1 MSKKNRNKWKFN
13 PARRKRP
20 IDPTLM
26 AILDEA
32 VAEKREAAEMVSG
45 TEETVSEEMAAAAE
59 SAAAAG
65 TEAAAENGAEEVRE
79 IAEFSE
85 AEETPEEE
93 KNPDTEEVS
102 EAEETPEEEGIPETE
117 EEASEEEVTEAA
129 ETPEEETPE
138 TAEIPEM
145 EIPETAEAQEA
156 AENAENEA
164 AQKAGETPETRAIPE
179 EEEVPEEEELPE
191 EEDIPGAEE
200 ITDNRE
206 IPETELVSEA
216 KELPDYFFDEEDE
229 EEEEDVSDV
238 SLYTI
243 GSKDKKKAK
252 KKEKKKERKR
262 KKAARKKLAEP
273 CRTNVITVG
282 KVSLGD
288 GTPKLCV
295 PITGETREEIASQA
309 VLAAKM
315 APDMAE
321 WRVDYFENAADP
333 ETMRGILSGLK
344 EILGNI
350 PIIFTYRTES
360 EGGHGRIGWEQYA
373 SLLGWA
379 AGVPEADL
387 IDVEAMG
394 LDVDTEGLI
403 RVIHSK
409 GKPVIASVHY
419 CDEMPDKDERKEA
432 IRFMAAAGGDI
443 LKIAALARTKEEV
456 LDMMT
461 WTQKQSRRIEQPL
474 ITAAMGD
481 IGKLSRISGGITG
494 SAVTYGS
501 IGRASAPGQIPADE
515 LRVILE
521 LLHTPQQ

>member
-20 IDPTLM
+20 IDPKLM

-45 TEETVSEEMAAAAE
+45 TEETVSEEMAAAAG

-65 TEAAAENGAEEVRE
+65 AEAAAENGAEEIRE
-79 IAEFSE
+79 MAEFSE
-85 AEETPEEE
+85 AEGTPEEE
-93 KNPDTEEVS
+93 RIPDTEEVS
-102 EAEETPEEEGIPETE
+102 EAEETPEEERIPEME
-117 EEASEEEVTEAA
+117 EM
-129 ETPEEETPE
+129 
-138 TAEIPEM
+138 PEM
-145 EIPETAEAQEA
+145 EIPETAEVQEA

-179 EEEVPEEEELPE
+179 EDEMPEENE
-191 EEDIPGAEE
+191 IPGAEE
-200 ITDNRE
+200 ITDNTKS
-206 IPETELVSEA
+206 PETELVSEA

-481 IGKLSRISGGITG
+481 LGKLSRISGGITG

>member
-20 IDPTLM
+20 IDPKLM

-45 TEETVSEEMAAAAE
+45 TEETVSEEMAAAAG

-65 TEAAAENGAEEVRE
+65 AEAAAENGAEEIRE
-79 IAEFSE
+79 MAEFSE

-93 KNPDTEEVS
+93 
-102 EAEETPEEEGIPETE
+102 
-117 EEASEEEVTEAA
+117 
-129 ETPEEETPE
+129 
-138 TAEIPEM
+138 
-145 EIPETAEAQEA
+145 EIPETAEVQEA

-179 EEEVPEEEELPE
+179 EEEIPEEDEMPE
-191 EEDIPGAEE
+191 ENEIPGAEE
-200 ITDNRE
+200 ITDNTKS
-206 IPETELVSEA
+206 PETELVSEA

-419 CDEMPDKDERKEA
+419 CNEMPDKDERKEA

>member
-20 IDPTLM
+20 IDPTLL

-32 VAEKREAAEMVSG
+32 VAEKREAAEMASG
-45 TEETVSEEMAAAAE
+45 TEETVSEEMPAASEPATIAGAE
-59 SAAAAG
+59 AAAG
-65 TEAAAENGAEEVRE
+65 NGTEEIREMAEASEAEGVPEEEMIPETKEVSEEAPEEEVSEEEAPETADVSEAEEISE
-79 IAEFSE
+79 EEAPETAEVPE
-85 AEETPEEE
+85 AEETP
-93 KNPDTEEVS
+93 D
-102 EAEETPEEEGIPETE
+102 
-117 EEASEEEVTEAA
+117 
-129 ETPEEETPE
+129 
-138 TAEIPEM
+138 
-145 EIPETAEAQEA
+145 
-156 AENAENEA
+156 
-164 AQKAGETPETRAIPE
+164 TRAIPE
-179 EEEVPEEEELPE
+179 AEKTPEEEEV
-191 EEDIPGAEE
+191 PGAEE
-200 ITDNRE
+200 ITDDVE
-206 IPETELVSEA
+206 IPETEMVSEA

-243 GSKDKKKAK
+243 RSKDKKKAK

-262 KKAARKKLAEP
+262 KKAARRKLAEP